1 MDKALGP
8 YFPEQDLVL
17 FGLSYEVSVEGLGIA
32 ASVLF

>member
-17 FGLSYEVSVEGLGIA
+17 FGLSYEVSVVGIA